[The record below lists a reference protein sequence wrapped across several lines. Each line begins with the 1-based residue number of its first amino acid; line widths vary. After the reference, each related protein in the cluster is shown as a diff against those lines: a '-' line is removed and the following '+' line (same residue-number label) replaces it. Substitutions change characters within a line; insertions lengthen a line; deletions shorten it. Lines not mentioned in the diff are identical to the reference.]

1 MYTYIQIGEA
11 DARHYKI
18 RICVYTYIR
27 IYADSMYTYIQIGE
41 ADARN
46 FKILVSRSIYQCEK
60 KKLHLIVCIR
70 IYRLRRRTAAT
81 TRYVYAYIR
90 IYVYTLIVCIR
101 IYRLRRR
108 TAATTRFW
116 SPAVSINVH
125 FFFLQPL
132 QDCKS
137 KCFCFTAPKDSK
149 YKILV
154 SSGIYQCVKKK
165 QKSQSQTKN
174 LITTR
179 ISPPVSDNFVL
190 LRYI

>member
-1 MYTYIQIGEA
+1 
-11 DARHYKI
+11 
-18 RICVYTYIR
+18 
-27 IYADSMYTYIQIGE
+27 MYTYIQIGE

-137 KCFCFTAPKDSK
+137 KCFCFTAPKRQQIQDSGLQR
-149 YKILV
+149 YL
-154 SSGIYQCVKKK
+154 SMCKKK
-165 QKSQSQTKN
+165 NKSHKAKPK
-174 LITTR
+174 I
-179 ISPPVSDNFVL
+179 
-190 LRYI
+190 

>member
-1 MYTYIQIGEA
+1 
-11 DARHYKI
+11 
-18 RICVYTYIR
+18 
-27 IYADSMYTYIQIGE
+27 MYTYIQIGE

-81 TRYVYAYIR
+81 TR
-90 IYVYTLIVCIR
+90 
-101 IYRLRRR
+101 
-108 TAATTRFW
+108 FW
-116 SPAVSINVH
+116 SPAVSIHVH